1 MRVGDTRDIEA
12 RSQRIQRIAAVET
25 WKAIGFNEAIIAIRI
40 WASQR
45 VDIAMSSPAVT
56 MQITLRFYIFKKE
69 EKE

>member
-1 MRVGDTRDIEA
+1 VGI
-12 RSQRIQRIAAVET
+12 
-25 WKAIGFNEAIIAIRI
+25 WKAIGFNEAIITIRI
-40 WASQR
+40 WANQR